1 MKKYLITI
9 SYYEDDITGIGIG
22 NNKKEAI
29 YNFIK
34 HAIEIDKQNN
44 NFLGSEIP
52 AFYYDEELT
61 LEEAIAAVAAHLGE
75 VDEEKIDNMSYV
87 WFNNVLKALGKRIA
101 FESISNLYGNSFAK
115 DANKYIQEAN
125 PLNGKNGK
133 HAGNGGVDA
142 LTGKISVVKLDKS
155 KDSGTSLKEISK
167 MLGGDIS
174 WIGDFREGENK
185 NEK

>member
-1 MKKYLITI
+1 
-9 SYYEDDITGIGIG
+9 
-22 NNKKEAI
+22 
-29 YNFIK
+29 
-34 HAIEIDKQNN
+34 
-44 NFLGSEIP
+44 
-52 AFYYDEELT
+52 
-61 LEEAIAAVAAHLGE
+61 
-75 VDEEKIDNMSYV
+75 MSYV

-133 HAGNGGVDA
+133 HVGNGGVDA
-142 LTGKISVVKLDKS
+142 LTGKISVVKLDKG
-155 KDSGTSLKEISK
+155 KDSGASLKEISK